1 MNGFFQTLQKRVLL
15 SRNLIYALLADPF
28 QTVLRTVLTEFTVS
42 LWWPLRG
49 TLLSLFTRREGFFIH
64 QGAPRIPEGATKP

>member
-28 QTVLRTVLTEFTVS
+28 QTVLRTVLTEFTAS
-42 LWWPLRG
+42 LG
-49 TLLSLFTRREGFFIH
+49 GERRMEIVFVWG
-64 QGAPRIPEGATKP
+64 GDWG